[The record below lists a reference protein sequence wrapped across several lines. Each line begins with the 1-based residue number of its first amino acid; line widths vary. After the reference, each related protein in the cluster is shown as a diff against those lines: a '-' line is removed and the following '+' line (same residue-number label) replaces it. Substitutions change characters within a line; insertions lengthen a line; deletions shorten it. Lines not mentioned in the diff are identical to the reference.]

1 MMVSSMPWQRMGTPA
16 HAGILKVLVSV
27 LGALVLQLLCSEHAR
42 ALMAGALP
50 DTPAARIDPNTTTS
64 LWSGVGSVVV
74 NGGIYSGVVVAP
86 RFVLTA
92 SHVVGSAPAA
102 SIQFVLNFGADQ
114 SHVIQAQAVTRYP
127 TASFPYDDLALIELS
142 VPVPPGVAIH
152 PLAREPLTSAQVLAL
167 VGHGASG
174 NGDVGTSV
182 AASRTVKRTGRNMLD
197 VIETTLDNSGRSS
210 LFYMYDFDGPS
221 GAGSFGGPTLGNALE
236 TLVASGDSGS
246 PAFIGA
252 PGSYRLVGINTFVA
266 SPVAGEPASHRFGML
281 GGGMLLTR
289 PEFLNWIDTVTG
301 YTTPNPVAVPTLPQ
315 WASIIALTLLGA
327 IGLRSR
333 ALRARA

>member
-1 MMVSSMPWQRMGTPA
+1 M
-16 HAGILKVLVSV
+16 LLVGA
-27 LGALVLQLLCSEHAR
+27 LGALVLQLLYCAPAR

-50 DTPAARIDPNTTTS
+50 DTLAARVDPNTTTS
-64 LWSGVGSVVV
+64 PWSGVGSVVV

-92 SHVVGSAPAA
+92 SHVVGSTSP
-102 SIQFVLNFGADQ
+102 SLIQFVLNFGADQ
-114 SHVIQAQAVTRYP
+114 SHVIQALAVSRYP

-142 VPVPPGVAIH
+142 VAVPSGVAIH
-152 PLAREPLTSAQVLAL
+152 PLAREPLTSAQLITL

-174 NGDVGTSV
+174 NGDAGVSV
-182 AASRTVKRTGRNMLD
+182 APSRTVKRTGRNMLD
-197 VIETTLDNSGRSS
+197 VVETTLDSSGRSS
-210 LFYMYDFDGPS
+210 LFYLYDFDGPS

-236 TLVASGDSGS
+236 TLVVSGDSGG
-246 PAFIGA
+246 PAFIGTS
-252 PGSYRLVGINTFVA
+252 GSYRLVGINTFVA
-266 SPVAGEPASHRFGML
+266 SPVAGEPASYRFGTL

-289 PEFLNWIDTVTG
+289 PEFLTWIDTVTG

-315 WASIIALTLLGA
+315 WATILALSLLGV

-333 ALRARA
+333 ALRVRA